1 MAERTTSH
9 APLDR
14 MVTLRVATETR
25 SRWTCLAQAAVCRST
40 TRPDAGAGLLRAPG
54 GTHCRG
60 VNRQQWSGE
69 LERLR
74 RLLDIERG
82 QGIRFSLMT
91 GFYGGGA
98 SGAVAAAYLENDAD
112 HKAKP
117 RTGVDV
123 LRCAPGL
130 VVAGLVSSVFRP
142 YQALGSLR

>member
-9 APLDR
+9 APPDR

-25 SRWTCLAQAAVCRST
+25 SRWTCLAQAAVCRSAT
-40 TRPDAGAGLLRAPG
+40 GPDAGAGLLREPG
-54 GTHCRG
+54 STHCRG
-60 VNRQQWSGE
+60 ANRQQWSGE
-69 LERLR
+69 LELLR

-82 QGIRFSLMT
+82 QGIRFFLMT

-98 SGAVAAAYLENDAD
+98 AGAAAAAYLENDAD
-112 HKAKP
+112 HNAKP

-130 VVAGLVSSVFRP
+130 VVAGLVSAVFRP